1 MNKSIKI
8 NAPAKINLLLDI
20 LCRLP
25 NGYHSLFM
33 IMQAVD
39 LCDEVEVSLR
49 DDGEITLECS
59 EKALPTDSR
68 NIAYRAAQKFFE
80 ATGRTPGA
88 DIKLTKNIPFA
99 AGLAG
104 GSTDA
109 AAVLRALNI
118 LCDTKLN
125 DEELCAIGVKLG
137 ADVPFCIKGGTMLAQ
152 DIGQVLSPLPKLN
165 DCFIVLVK
173 PDVDVSTKE
182 AYEAFDTADCIRHP
196 NCSAMLHAA
205 ANGDFDGIISNTAN
219 VFEQF
224 IEVPQRADIK
234 AIMRD
239 CGCLT
244 CCMSGSGPTVF
255 GIFDDKAKATACTEK
270 MKKKYEKVYLTK
282 PLSSTL

>member
-1 MNKSIKI
+1 MKKQNIKL

-20 LCRLP
+20 ISRLP
-25 NGYHSLFM
+25 NGYHNLFM
-33 IMQAVD
+33 VMQAVD

-49 DDGEITLECS
+49 DDGEICLECS
-59 EKALPTDSR
+59 EKALPTDSK
-68 NIAYRAAQKFFE
+68 NIAYRAAQNFFK
-80 ATGRTPGA
+80 ATGKTQGA
-88 DIKLTKNIPFA
+88 DIKLNKKIPFA

-109 AAVLRALNI
+109 AAVLKALNI
-118 LCDTKLN
+118 LCETKLSN
-125 DEELCAIGVKLG
+125 EDLCAIGVKLG

-152 DIGQVLSPLPKLN
+152 DIGQVLSPLPKLK
-165 DCFIVLVK
+165 DCYIVLVK

-182 AYEAFDTADCIRHP
+182 AYEAFDTADYIRHP
-196 NCSAMLHAA
+196 DCNAMLHAA
-205 ANGDFDGIISNTAN
+205 ANGDFDGIIKNVAN

-234 AIMRD
+234 AVMRD

-255 GIFDDKAKATACTEK
+255 GIFDDEEKAIDCTEK
-270 MKKKYEKVYLTK
+270 MKEKYTKVYLTR
-282 PLSSTL
+282 PI